1 MAARCHGLVMYIQ
14 CIIVLIF
21 YARKAYIARVDRP
34 IDLRRLQTFVTV
46 SEQGTVSKA
55 ASLLRITQPALS
67 RQLQD
72 LQDELGIKLFERVG
86 RRLLLTG
93 EGDQFLA
100 DCRGLLSHAASI
112 RERAQSLCRG
122 DTGILKVAASPQMI
136 ENVFPSFLR
145 RYAARY
151 PRVQVRPIEAHGIDH
166 PTMLERGDVHLG
178 ISVIRVDDERF
189 GSYLLPPLQV
199 LAVWHSSLRFGRT
212 KDIDLR
218 SLANRPLLLVNSRFA
233 TRKVFDAACRVEHL
247 EPDVFIE
254 SGATPTLVSLAEAG
268 HGVAI
273 VPSTARVDR
282 RKLRVARV
290 SCRNK
295 PLQVELAVIWEK
307 RRPLPR
313 YAAGFFESF
322 AAHLRDIFP
331 FNPVGG
337 GKPK

>member
-1 MAARCHGLVMYIQ
+1 MERH
-14 CIIVLIF
+14 
-21 YARKAYIARVDRP
+21 
-34 IDLRRLQTFVTV
+34 IDLRRLQTFVAV

-55 ASLLRITQPALS
+55 ALLLRITQPALS
-67 RQLQD
+67 RQLRN
-72 LQDELGIKLFERVG
+72 LQDELGVKLFERVG

-100 DCRGLLSHAASI
+100 DCRSLLSHAASI
-112 RERAQSLCRG
+112 RERAQSLRSG
-122 DTGILKVAASPQMI
+122 DTGVLKVAASPQMI

-151 PRVQVRPIEAHGIDH
+151 PRVQVQPIEAYAIDH
-166 PTMLERGDVHLG
+166 AAMLERGDVHLA
-178 ISVIRVDDERF
+178 ISFIQVDDQRF

-212 KDIDLR
+212 KDIDVR
-218 SLANRPLLLVNSRFA
+218 RLANGPLLLVNSGFA
-233 TRKVFDAACRVEHL
+233 TRKVFDAACRLEHL
-247 EPDVFIE
+247 DPDVFIE
-254 SGATPTLVSLAEAG
+254 SGATPTLIALAEAG

-273 VPSTARVDR
+273 VPSTVRVDR
-282 RKLRVARV
+282 RKLRVACV

-307 RRPLPR
+307 RRPLPH

-322 AAHLRDIFP
+322 AAHLREIFP
-331 FNPVGG
+331 FNPVAAAS
-337 GKPK
+337 PK

>member
-1 MAARCHGLVMYIQ
+1 MPDRHTLD
-14 CIIVLIF
+14 
-21 YARKAYIARVDRP
+21 RVDKH

-55 ASLLRITQPALS
+55 ALLLRITQPALS
-67 RQLQD
+67 RQIRG

-100 DCRGLLSHAASI
+100 DCRSLLSHAASI
-112 RERAQSLCRG
+112 RERAQSLRGG
-122 DTGILKVAASPQMI
+122 DTGVLKVAASPQMI
-136 ENVFPSFLR
+136 ENVFPSFLL

-151 PRVQVRPIEAHGIDH
+151 PRVQMRPIEAYAIDH
-166 PTMLERGDVHLG
+166 TAMLERGDVHLAISG
-178 ISVIRVDDERF
+178 IQVDDQRF

-199 LAVWHSSLRFGRT
+199 LAVWHSSLSFGRT
-212 KDIDLR
+212 KDIDVR
-218 SLANRPLLLVNSRFA
+218 RLANGPLLLVNSSFA
-233 TRKVFDAACRVEHL
+233 TRKVFDAACRLEHL
-247 EPDVFIE
+247 EPDVFLE
-254 SGATPTLVSLAEAG
+254 SGATRTLIGLAEAG

-273 VPSTARVDR
+273 VPSTVRVDR
-282 RKLRVARV
+282 RKLRIARV

-295 PLQVELAVIWEK
+295 PLQVELAITWEK

-322 AAHLRDIFP
+322 ATHLREIFP
-331 FNPVGG
+331 FNPIAAAS
-337 GKPK
+337 PK

>member
-1 MAARCHGLVMYIQ
+1 M
-14 CIIVLIF
+14 
-21 YARKAYIARVDRP
+21 DRHT
-34 IDLRRLQTFVTV
+34 DLRRLQTFVTV

-55 ASLLRITQPALS
+55 ALLLRITQPAVS
-67 RQLQD
+67 RQLRG

-93 EGDQFLA
+93 EGDQFLK
-100 DCRGLLSHAASI
+100 DCRSLLSHATSI
-112 RERAQSLCRG
+112 RERAQSLRSG
-122 DTGILKVAASPQMI
+122 DTGVLKVAASPQMI
-136 ENVFPSFLR
+136 ENVFPSFMR
-145 RYAARY
+145 SYAALY
-151 PRVQVRPIEAHGIDH
+151 PRVQMRPVEALAINH
-166 PTMLERGDVHLG
+166 TAMLERGDVHLA
-178 ISVIRVDDERF
+178 ISVTQVDDQRF

-212 KDIDLR
+212 KDVDVR
-218 SLANRPLLLVNSRFA
+218 SLADRPLLLVNSGFA
-233 TRKVFDAACRVEHL
+233 SRKVFDAACRLEHL

-254 SGATPTLVSLAEAG
+254 GTIPTLIGLAEAG

-282 RKLRVARV
+282 RKLRVACV

-313 YAAGFFESF
+313 YAAGFFEPL
-322 AAHLRDIFP
+322 AAHLREIFP
-331 FNPVGG
+331 FNPVAVAS
-337 GKPK
+337 PNRSARFSESTLRTSA

>member
-1 MAARCHGLVMYIQ
+1 
-14 CIIVLIF
+14 LIF
-21 YARKAYIARVDRP
+21 YADKTYIGDVDSYT
-34 IDLRRLQTFVTV
+34 DLRRLQTFVTV

-55 ASLLRITQPALS
+55 ALLLRITQPAVS
-67 RQLQD
+67 RQLRN

-100 DCRGLLSHAASI
+100 DCRSLLSHAAAI
-112 RERAQSLCRG
+112 RERAQSLRRG
-122 DTGILKVAASPQMI
+122 DTGVLKVAASPQMI
-136 ENVFPSFLR
+136 ENVFPSFLQ
-145 RYAARY
+145 RYAVRY

-166 PTMLERGDVHLG
+166 PTMLERGDVHLA
-178 ISVIRVDDERF
+178 ISVLRVDDERF
-189 GSYLLPPLQV
+189 GRYLLPPLQV
-199 LAVWHSSLRFGRT
+199 LAVWHSSLRFGHT

-233 TRKVFDAACRVEHL
+233 TRKVFDAACRVEHV

-282 RKLRVARV
+282 RKLRVARL

-313 YAAGFFESF
+313 YAAGFFELL
-322 AAHLRDIFP
+322 AAHLREIFP
-331 FNPVGG
+331 FNPVAAAS
-337 GKPK
+337 PK

>member
-1 MAARCHGLVMYIQ
+1 
-14 CIIVLIF
+14 
-21 YARKAYIARVDRP
+21 
-34 IDLRRLQTFVTV
+34 V

-93 EGDQFLA
+93 EGDQFVA
-100 DCRGLLSHAASI
+100 HCRGLLSHAASI
-112 RERAQSLCRG
+112 RERAQSLRG
-122 DTGILKVAASPQMI
+122 GDAGILKVAASPQMI
-136 ENVFPSFLR
+136 ENVFSSFLR

-151 PRVQVRPIEAHGIDH
+151 PRVQLRPIEAHGIDH
-166 PTMLERGDVHLG
+166 PAMLERGDVHLA

-189 GSYLLPPLQV
+189 GSYSLPHLQV
-199 LAVWHSSLRFGRT
+199 LAVWHSSMRLART
-212 KDIDLR
+212 NDIDLR
-218 SLANRPLLLVNSRFA
+218 SLVNRPLLLVNSRFA

-254 SGATPTLVSLAEAG
+254 SGAAPTLISLAQAG

-273 VPSTARVDR
+273 VPSTVQIDR
-282 RKLRVARV
+282 RKLRVACV

-295 PLQVELAVIWEK
+295 PLQVKLAVIWEK

-313 YAAGFFESF
+313 YAAGFVESF
-322 AAHLRDIFP
+322 AAHLRETFSLTR
-331 FNPVGG
+331 
-337 GKPK
+337 

>member
-1 MAARCHGLVMYIQ
+1 MPVGHILARM
-14 CIIVLIF
+14 
-21 YARKAYIARVDRP
+21 DRP

-46 SEQGTVSKA
+46 SEQGTISKA

-72 LQDELGIKLFERVG
+72 LQDELGIKLLERVG
-86 RRLLLTG
+86 RRLLLTS
-93 EGDQFLA
+93 EGDQFLT

-112 RERAQSLCRG
+112 RERVQSLRRG
-122 DTGILKVAASPQMI
+122 DTGMLKIAASPQMI
-136 ENVFPSFLR
+136 ENVFSSFLR
-145 RYAARY
+145 RYAERY
-151 PRVQVRPIEAHGIDH
+151 PRVQVRTIEAHGIDH
-166 PTMLERGDVHLG
+166 PAMLERGDVHLA

-189 GSYLLPPLQV
+189 GRYSLPHLQV
-199 LAVWHSSLRFGRT
+199 LAVWHPSLRFARS
-212 KDIDLR
+212 KDIDLLTR
-218 SLANRPLLLVNSRFA
+218 ANRPLLLVNSRFA
-233 TRKVFDAACRVEHL
+233 TRKVFDAACRVEHF
-247 EPDVFIE
+247 EPEVFIE
-254 SGATPTLVSLAEAG
+254 SGAAPTLISLAKAG

-273 VPSTARVDR
+273 VPSTVRIDR

-322 AAHLRDIFP
+322 AAHLREIFP
-331 FNPVGG
+331 LTT
-337 GKPK
+337 